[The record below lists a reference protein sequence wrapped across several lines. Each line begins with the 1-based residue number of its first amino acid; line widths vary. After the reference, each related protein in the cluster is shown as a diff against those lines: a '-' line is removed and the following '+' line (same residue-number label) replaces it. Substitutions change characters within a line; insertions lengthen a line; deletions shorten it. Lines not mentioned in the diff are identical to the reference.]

1 MHTFTRHSTAQSSM
15 QIHNDTA
22 KYEKTEGKAGIVKVH
37 INALYVTV
45 EQKTAASQGRGEMK
59 AANKVDMS

>member
-1 MHTFTRHSTAQSSM
+1 M